1 MWELDYKESWVLK
14 NWCFLTEVLE
24 KTLESPLDCKEIQ
37 PVYPK
42 GNQSWTFTGRTDA
55 EAETPILW
63 PPDGKN
69 WLIWRPWYWERVKAG
84 GEGDNAGCDGWMASL
99 TPWTWVWVSSGSLWW
114 TEKPDVL
121 QSMGS
126 QWVRH
131 NRATELNGTET
142 FRCEDGVHFYPF
154 VCIILRRWNSSVLVG
169 LVDLSLASTVF
180 GQNRPKNSPLLQP
193 WTTLQHFF

>member
-1 MWELDYKESWVLK
+1 M
-14 NWCFLTEVLE
+14 VLE
-24 KTLESPLDCKEIQ
+24 KTFESPLDCKEIK
-37 PVYPK
+37 PVNPK
-42 GNQSWTFTGRTDA
+42 GNQSWILIGRIDA
-55 EAETPILW
+55 KAESSILW
-63 PPDGKN
+63 PPDTKN
-69 WLIWRPWYWERVKAG
+69 WLLGKDPDAGKDWRQEEKGTTEV
-84 GEGDNAGCDGWMASL
+84 EVVGWHHP
-99 TPWTWVWVSSGSLWW
+99 TQWTWVWESSGSLWW